1 MKAKVLML
9 TLMGACAL
17 TFGAKA
23 QEEAPASQQ
32 LPAHKTVFNK
42 DKAGDHWFMDIQGGA
57 VMMPLSEANND
68 AKFGDRIGWGMPNL
82 AFGKWISPYYANRVH
97 FYGWGVPG
105 FESVPNTIAKD
116 AALKQYTNYFAAAQY
131 EFMFDVVNY
140 FAVYNPKRVFHFIP
154 FVGVGVGCKLQTS
167 EGKIFDNTDA
177 LDEFTK
183 NDFSG
188 AINAGL
194 IFKFRLGRRVDL
206 NLEAQVMAMKNNF
219 AGSTS
224 STQMDVLGKSVPVS
238 AKASADLLAMLTA
251 GFSFNLGTPEFT
263 EVVPMDWAMVN
274 DLNSQIS
281 DLRAQNAELSK
292 RPVSCPE
299 CPEVAPEAQVVTKTI
314 LNNIVYFR
322 IGSAKVDQ
330 NQLINIY
337 NTAEYAKNNNE
348 KIYVTGYA
356 DEKTGS
362 ANWNQRLSELR
373 ANAVKDILVKQYGVD
388 ESRIVVDSK
397 GCTEQPFERN
407 EWNRVVIMT
416 AE

>member
-1 MKAKVLML
+1 
-9 TLMGACAL
+9 
-17 TFGAKA
+17 
-23 QEEAPASQQ
+23 
-32 LPAHKTVFNK
+32 
-42 DKAGDHWFMDIQGGA
+42 
-57 VMMPLSEANND
+57 
-68 AKFGDRIGWGMPNL
+68 
-82 AFGKWISPYYANRVH
+82 
-97 FYGWGVPG
+97 
-105 FESVPNTIAKD
+105 
-116 AALKQYTNYFAAAQY
+116 
-131 EFMFDVVNY
+131 
-140 FAVYNPKRVFHFIP
+140 
-154 FVGVGVGCKLQTS
+154 
-167 EGKIFDNTDA
+167 
-177 LDEFTK
+177 
-183 NDFSG
+183 
-188 AINAGL
+188 
-194 IFKFRLGRRVDL
+194 
-206 NLEAQVMAMKNNF
+206 MAMKNNF

-299 CPEVAPEAQVVTKTI
+299 CPEAPEAQVVTKTI